1 MYIDTLE
8 SSISKHCHER
18 QASSKRGAFHQ
29 PGHKYEISPVIKS
42 EIFFLTDSFKR
53 SPQVF

>member
-29 PGHKYEISPVIKS
+29 PGHKYEISLVINS
-42 EIFFLTDSFKR
+42 EILFWTDSFKR